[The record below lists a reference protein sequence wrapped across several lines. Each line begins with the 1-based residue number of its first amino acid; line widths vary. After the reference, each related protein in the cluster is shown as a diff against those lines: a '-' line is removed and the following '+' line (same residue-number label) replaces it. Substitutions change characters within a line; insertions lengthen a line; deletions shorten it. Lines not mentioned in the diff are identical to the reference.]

1 MFHVTNTNFFSPIP
15 LIFFSQFSTHFLAA
29 FNTVLNI
36 PCLATT
42 ALQNPAVQ
50 IGTLS
55 GGTSYKRLRTTPGEI
70 LRGTI
75 ALNCTSCFEEK
86 LDRRERT
93 QANRR

>member
-1 MFHVTNTNFFSPIP
+1 MFLIPFFSPIP
-15 LIFFSQFSTHFLAA
+15 LFFFSQFSTHFLAV

-36 PCLATT
+36 SSLATT
-42 ALQNPAVQ
+42 ALVNPAVQ

-55 GGTSYKRLRTTPGEI
+55 GDTSYKRLTTTPGEI
-70 LRGTI
+70 FRGRI
-75 ALNCTSCFEEK
+75 ALNSASCFEEN

>member
-1 MFHVTNTNFFSPIP
+1 MLHVPNTIFFPIP
-15 LIFFSQFSTHFLAA
+15 RFFPQFSTHFLAV

-36 PCLATT
+36 PSLATT

-55 GGTSYKRLRTTPGEI
+55 GGTSYKRLTTTPGEI
-70 LRGTI
+70 FRGTI
-75 ALNCTSCFEEK
+75 ALNSASCFEEK